1 MGGPVQQLNL
11 NLLGSLLALL
21 QERNVSGAA
30 LVLHVSQSA
39 LSRQLAQLRD
49 YFADPLLVRV
59 GNGYVLTPKAE
70 QLLPR
75 VQTLVN
81 QFQDLR
87 QSEVF
92 DPSQC
97 QRRFRFAATDYVA
110 NFIFPEIMPLLQQQ
124 APLMDIEFH
133 QWQSPSLHTM
143 ASNQIELAT
152 TMLPMLPERLHGV
165 HLGSDR
171 PTLLMSSAH
180 PLLAVVETKLSVQSM
195 LDYSFVHLS
204 AGGDKDSFFDQWL
217 CAQGHQRRIAY
228 QVPFFSAAFKVL
240 ECTQYL
246 LVVPEHIAYNACQQ
260 YNLQQCALPLSNLPQ
275 HDYFLFW
282 HEMHDADAGHT
293 WLRELLATTIK
304 SSIFS
309 PLYATG
315 ADSSNWAAKGV

>member
-1 MGGPVQQLNL
+1 MQQLNL
-11 NLLGSLLALL
+11 NLLSSLLALL
-21 QERNVSGAA
+21 QERNVSRAA
-30 LVLHVSQSA
+30 LLLHVSQSA
-39 LSRQLAQLRD
+39 LSRQLAHLRD

-75 VQTLVN
+75 IQALVN
-81 QFQDLR
+81 QLQDLR

-133 QWQSPSLHTM
+133 QWQSQSLHTM

-152 TMLPMLPERLHGV
+152 SMMPMLPEQLNGV

-171 PTLLMSSAH
+171 PALLMCKQH
-180 PLLAVVETKLSVQSM
+180 PLLGQALS
-195 LDYSFVHLS
+195 LEKILAYGFVHLS
-204 AGGDKDSFFDQWL
+204 AGGDKDSFFDQCL
-217 CAQGHQRRIAY
+217 SEQGLQRRIAY
-228 QVPFFSAAFKVL
+228 QVPFFSSAFQVL
-240 ECTQYL
+240 EGTDYL
-246 LVVPEHIAYNACQQ
+246 LVVPAHIAHNACQQ
-260 YNLQQCALPLSNLPQ
+260 YNLQQCALPLANLPQ

-282 HEMHDADAGHT
+282 HEMHAADAGHT
-293 WLRELLATTIK
+293 WLREVLAETIK
-304 SSIFS
+304 ASIFS
-309 PLYATG
+309 PLYAAG
-315 ADSSNWAAKGV
+315 ANKA

>member
-1 MGGPVQQLNL
+1 MQQLNL

-21 QERNVSGAA
+21 QERNVSRAA
-30 LVLHVSQSA
+30 TVLHVSQSA

-49 YFADPLLVRV
+49 YFVDPLLVRV

-81 QFQDLR
+81 QLQDLR
-87 QSEVF
+87 QSEEF

-97 QRRFRFAATDYVA
+97 QRRFRFAATDDVA

-133 QWQSPSLHTM
+133 QWQSQSLHTM
-143 ASNQIELAT
+143 ASSQIELAT
-152 TMLPMLPERLHGV
+152 TMMPMLPEHLNGV

-171 PTLLMSSAH
+171 PALLMSKAH
-180 PLLAVVETKLSVQSM
+180 PLLGQQINLQNILA
-195 LDYSFVHLS
+195 YSFVHLS

-217 CAQGHQRRIAY
+217 SEQGRQRRIAY

-240 ECTQYL
+240 ERTEYL
-246 LVVPEHIAYNACQQ
+246 LVVPEHIAHNACQQ
-260 YNLQQCALPLSNLPQ
+260 YDLQQCALPLSNLPK

-282 HEMHDADAGHT
+282 HEMYEADAGHT
-293 WLRELLATTIK
+293 WLRALLATTIK
-304 SSIFS
+304 DSIFS
-309 PLYATG
+309 PLYAAGHTTG
-315 ADSSNWAAKGV
+315 SSD